1 MAAAHVPAAMA
12 PPRPPPLAHASG
24 QAGACP
30 SAPRARGRAERHVK
44 AAGGRRLLLL
54 VLPPGRSRASSPR
67 LPPRSHLVPRS
78 RRPAPAS
85 PRQGAPGLPQRRG
98 AAVPAPGGSRHRRR
112 RRQTV
117 MRSGGQV
124 NPSPGG
130 AARASPARLPRA
142 RTKETTWRRRKGP
155 GKGGERRREE
165 RERRRARHARR
176 GEGPRA
182 GCGEGKGGGGRRV
195 AAALTGIWL
204 LIEDCSLII
213 QPGCGRHR
221 RGQEEQKQEDA
232 EALEAAELPEGVRRR
247 SGAGA
252 YSCGGRRLCGLAR
265 RGRGGTRGEPGRRLL
280 H

>member
-1 MAAAHVPAAMA
+1 MEETEGAGERGGEGKRGEGEA
-12 PPRPPPLAHASG
+12 P
-24 QAGACP
+24 
-30 SAPRARGRAERHVK
+30 
-44 AAGGRRLLLL
+44 
-54 VLPPGRSRASSPR
+54 
-67 LPPRSHLVPRS
+67 
-78 RRPAPAS
+78 
-85 PRQGAPGLPQRRG
+85 
-98 AAVPAPGGSRHRRR
+98 
-112 RRQTV
+112 
-117 MRSGGQV
+117 
-124 NPSPGG
+124 
-130 AARASPARLPRA
+130 SPARPR
-142 RTKETTWRRRKGP
+142 G
-155 GKGGERRREE
+155 
-165 RERRRARHARR
+165 

-182 GCGEGKGGGGRRV
+182 GCGEGTRGGGRRV

-265 RGRGGTRGEPGRRLL
+265 RGRGGSRGEPGRRLL